1 MYLRDHLDSHPLPQ
15 DRAAVSYGSTPKR
28 TVPPFGQ
35 SSATAGRGEVATA
48 ATIAMAAADA
58 TMAVAPPAQQIF
70 MFI

>member
-28 TVPPFGQ
+28 VAPFGQ